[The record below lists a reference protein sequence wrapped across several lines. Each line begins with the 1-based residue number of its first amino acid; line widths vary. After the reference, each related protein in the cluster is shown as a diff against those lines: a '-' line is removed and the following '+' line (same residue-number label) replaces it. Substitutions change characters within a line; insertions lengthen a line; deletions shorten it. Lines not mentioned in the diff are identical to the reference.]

1 MRLSTLFPEI
11 VTGAPIP
18 NALRTM
24 EELECARC
32 TDLPT
37 LSDAAL
43 MGEENMMR
51 RLHAVTRNQR
61 CRVVVP
67 DAGPTGSLL
76 VSEWAL
82 WRLKKIRAEIDS
94 HRSRRSA

>member
-1 MRLSTLFPEI
+1 MKTSTLFPE
-11 VTGAPIP
+11 VVAGALIP

-24 EELECARC
+24 EEGEIARC

-37 LSDAAL
+37 LPDAAL

-61 CRVVVP
+61 CRVVFP
-67 DAGPTGSLL
+67 DAGPTGSMLIR
-76 VSEWAL
+76 EWAL

-94 HRSRRSA
+94 RRLRRSA